1 MSRRRATSVT
11 VGHYL
16 DPEEVARREAERRSA
31 RNLAIIVGILILLV
45 VGAVDLI
52 VNEAL
57 NGDWRCAFI
66 KCVKIVDVTPAR

>member
-1 MSRRRATSVT
+1 MS
-11 VGHYL
+11 VGRYF
-16 DPEEVARREAERRSA
+16 DPDEVAQRERERRSA
-31 RNLAIIVGILILLV
+31 RNLAIVVGILILLV
-45 VGAVDLI
+45 ALAADLI